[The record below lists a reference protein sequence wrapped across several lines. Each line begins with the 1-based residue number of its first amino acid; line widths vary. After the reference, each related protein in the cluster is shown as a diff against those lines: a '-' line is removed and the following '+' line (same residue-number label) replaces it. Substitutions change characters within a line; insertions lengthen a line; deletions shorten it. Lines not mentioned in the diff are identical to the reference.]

1 MMPTEARSVIA
12 TSAQWNSD
20 TPFLFVFVVAAQRPS
35 KVVEGCATDYYYYCC
50 CCCCSAGSGS
60 EGMRQLP
67 IRL

>member
-35 KVVEGCATDYYYYCC
+35 KVVEGCATDYYYYCY